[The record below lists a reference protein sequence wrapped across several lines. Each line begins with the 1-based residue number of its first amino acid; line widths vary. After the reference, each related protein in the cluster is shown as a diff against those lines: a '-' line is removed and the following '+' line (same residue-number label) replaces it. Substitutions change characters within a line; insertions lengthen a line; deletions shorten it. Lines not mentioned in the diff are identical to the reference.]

1 MAPTLFSMIFSAML
15 TNAFQD
21 FDASFSIKYM
31 YRFNAE
37 LFDITRLQIKS
48 KVQTLVLDKLLYTAD
63 LAEDAKT
70 ETKMQGA
77 MDKMLHACDNYDLTI
92 STKRLR

>member
-15 TNAFQD
+15 TDAFQD
-21 FDASFSIKYM
+21 FDAGFSIR

-37 LFDITRLQIKS
+37 LLDITRLQAKS
-48 KVQTLVLDKLLYTAD
+48 KVLDKRLYTAD
-63 LAEDAKT
+63 LTENAKT
-70 ETKMQGA
+70 ETKMKGA
-77 MDKMLHACDNYDLTI
+77 MDKTSHACDNYDLTT